1 MTLLVGRQEGHPA
14 CKQLSG
20 GMLVCTPAC
29 PDCSQNIQKTA
40 FCMFSFFL
48 IFRPFSRGR
57 SGDPI
62 CTYVRTPIRLVAK
75 EGGLTSGFARHLVS
89 SFVCLPRVFTQ
100 AKPRYQTE
108 AERRGFSWV
117 FAGHVTDMAA
127 VYDSRIMSHPEGDH
141 WLAVRNASWHQVSTS
156 LYLFMYGPYMYTCIN

>member
-1 MTLLVGRQEGHPA
+1 VTLCADAHAG
-14 CKQLSG
+14 
-20 GMLVCTPAC
+20 
-29 PDCSQNIQKTA
+29 
-40 FCMFSFFL
+40 
-48 IFRPFSRGR
+48 
-57 SGDPI
+57 
-62 CTYVRTPIRLVAK
+62 LVAQ

-89 SFVCLPRVFTQ
+89 SFVCLLRVFTQ

-141 WLAVRNASWHQVSTS
+141 WLAVRNASWHQVSTN
-156 LYLFMYGPYMYTCIN
+156 LLIYVQPIHVYMY